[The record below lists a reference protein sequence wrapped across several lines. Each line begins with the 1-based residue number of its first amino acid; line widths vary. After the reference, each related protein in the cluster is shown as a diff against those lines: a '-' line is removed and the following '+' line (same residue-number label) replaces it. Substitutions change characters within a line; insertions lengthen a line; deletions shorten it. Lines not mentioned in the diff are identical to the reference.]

1 MILVLLLLQLLFT
14 LHCPIF
20 ISGSDEFDIPPPPP
34 SPKRLRFEN
43 VSSAFKSRPK
53 FSGTLKKPEI
63 FTPSPAGVAINLS
76 EISNGV
82 EVEEG
87 EVVGPEMRMNFGP
100 VSPMIRR
107 RNSFVEGNESEET
120 SESLNGR
127 FTPLE
132 NILPHHKQR
141 RNEKGNDQ
149 EVDLTGTLSNLS
161 IEAEPA
167 QVVSELKK
175 KEPLLDV
182 VAEDVDSDDSDYE
195 GNQEV
200 KLDDDACDLFEDKES
215 ENVSPPA
222 KKAVEKVPKVVPS
235 STQEDFP
242 IEGIDSIDFAAR
254 TSISDRFE
262 AYKYFHEFLTASDNF
277 EIPRKLDTVPKGMC
291 LLRVSMSVRRY
302 RKSLLREEEI
312 RDGLVLADAILKCS
326 MSIGDLVD
334 VTEYLMRAGM
344 KETSIELIGSAILP
358 YALKLRNADKQTR
371 MLVESEKPRMG
382 IPHAISF
389 IYSLATSGRVL
400 LLQNLLNDRTLRHFL
415 LRDLKSADCLS
426 ICEVLLHN
434 GSLTD
439 KEVWKAM
446 QSVGILN
453 RRPVNQLEVDNLVST
468 VEGKRG
474 EKIVKA
480 IQSLSSI

>member
-1 MILVLLLLQLLFT
+1 
-14 LHCPIF
+14 
-20 ISGSDEFDIPPPPP
+20 
-34 SPKRLRFEN
+34 
-43 VSSAFKSRPK
+43 
-53 FSGTLKKPEI
+53 
-63 FTPSPAGVAINLS
+63 
-76 EISNGV
+76 
-82 EVEEG
+82 
-87 EVVGPEMRMNFGP
+87 
-100 VSPMIRR
+100 
-107 RNSFVEGNESEET
+107 
-120 SESLNGR
+120 
-127 FTPLE
+127 
-132 NILPHHKQR
+132 
-141 RNEKGNDQ
+141 
-149 EVDLTGTLSNLS
+149 
-161 IEAEPA
+161 
-167 QVVSELKK
+167 
-175 KEPLLDV
+175 
-182 VAEDVDSDDSDYE
+182 
-195 GNQEV
+195 
-200 KLDDDACDLFEDKES
+200 
-215 ENVSPPA
+215 
-222 KKAVEKVPKVVPS
+222 
-235 STQEDFP
+235 
-242 IEGIDSIDFAAR
+242 
-254 TSISDRFE
+254 
-262 AYKYFHEFLTASDNF
+262 
-277 EIPRKLDTVPKGMC
+277 
-291 LLRVSMSVRRY
+291 MSVRKY